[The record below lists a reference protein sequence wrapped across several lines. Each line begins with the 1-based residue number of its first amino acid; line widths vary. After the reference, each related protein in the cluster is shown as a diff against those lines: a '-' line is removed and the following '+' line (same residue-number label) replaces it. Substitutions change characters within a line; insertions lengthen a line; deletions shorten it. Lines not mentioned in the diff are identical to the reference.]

1 MCAELKKHEQ
11 KKNARQTIKIQ
22 KINNVQC
29 TKREKNCD
37 FQLEKFPN
45 EHSQF

>member
-11 KKNARQTIKIQ
+11 KKMHDKQLKYKKSIMYNAPKE
-22 KINNVQC
+22 K
-29 TKREKNCD
+29 KNCD